1 MVPNLL
7 LYIINVI
14 ILKPNFLQIQII
26 TKEPP
31 NISGSSEGVNWFTA
45 LNRPYPW
52 EKQKQMKIPIYIRKF

>member
-1 MVPNLL
+1 MAPNFL

-14 ILKPNFLQIQII
+14 ILKPNFLQIEII

-52 EKQKQMKIPIYIRKF
+52 EK